1 MLSGDDDQNF
11 IFGVAVDD
19 FEDGSFGDILTG
31 FGSENPDVFELV
43 FKVEEMFDD
52 VLEFFDPFSEHGGSG
67 VEILDDYL
75 SFLDALLVG
84 DVVHEIEDS
93 GFLGAVNEGVF
104 GFGEL
109 FIEFYMLGALLEDI
123 VEHVHVVAVNS
134 FGAEHINDWDG
145 EGE

>member
-1 MLSGDDDQNF
+1 MFSGDHDENF

-19 FEDGSFGDILTG
+19 FEDGSFGDVLTS

-43 FKVEEMFDD
+43 FKVEEMFDE

-67 VEILDDYL
+67 VEILDDDV
-75 SFLDALLVG
+75 SFLDALFVG
-84 DVVHEIEDS
+84 DMVHEIEEG
-93 GFLGAVNEGVF
+93 GFLGTVNEGVL

-109 FIEFYMLGALLEDI
+109 FIELYVLGTLLEDI

-134 FGAEHINDWDG
+134 FGAEHVNDRDG
-145 EGE
+145 ESE